1 MQLLLQLI
9 GGTTLG
15 YLLFVT
21 SFSTIFHLYRG
32 GQYYWWRKMEYQEK
46 TTDLPQVTNKL
57 DHIKL
62 QRVHLVMSQTW
73 GQLLA
78 NVIDYI
84 TITLQFSNVIDYIT
98 ITL

>member
-1 MQLLLQLI
+1 
-9 GGTTLG
+9 
-15 YLLFVT
+15 
-21 SFSTIFHLYRG
+21 
-32 GQYYWWRKMEYQEK
+32 MEYQEK

-62 QRVHLVMSQTW
+62 QRVHLVMSRTW

-84 TITLQFSNVIDYIT
+84 TLRLHQFSNVIDYIT
-98 ITL
+98 DYI